1 MIISVADS
9 VHCGF
14 SVIYQIV
21 LVIIMSACMCQN
33 MLLTLMG
40 NMFMFFQCR
49 HLLDVPVG
57 DPDHYFGLRQYQF
70 T

>member
-1 MIISVADS
+1 MVISAADS

-14 SVIYQIV
+14 TVIYQIV
-21 LVIIMSACMCQN
+21 MVIVMSAYMRQN
-33 MLLTLMG
+33 MLLTLVG
-40 NMFMFFQCR
+40 NMFMFFQCQ

-57 DPDHYFGLRQYQF
+57 DPDHYFGVCQHQF

>member
-1 MIISVADS
+1 MVISVADS

-14 SVIYQIV
+14 TVIYQIV
-21 LVIIMSACMCQN
+21 LVIIMSAYMCQN
-33 MLLTLMG
+33 MLLTLMR
-40 NMFMFFQCR
+40 NNFMFFQCQ

-57 DPDHYFGLRQYQF
+57 DPDHCFGLCQYQF